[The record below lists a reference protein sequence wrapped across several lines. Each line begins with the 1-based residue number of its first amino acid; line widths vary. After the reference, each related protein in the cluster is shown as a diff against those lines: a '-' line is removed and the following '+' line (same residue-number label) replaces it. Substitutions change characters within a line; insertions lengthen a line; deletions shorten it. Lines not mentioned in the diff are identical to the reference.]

1 MDTSKQG
8 FSAGILHVLN
18 LYLSHSVKTGDQ
30 CTWYFL
36 NYAVDTLLGMAL
48 CYLLLHGIERCL
60 GESST
65 FAFKSGYYGENVEC
79 TLWGYQV
86 FIWLMIIFVVK
97 GIIWVMMALFVEP
110 LQFFGSFLLLPLS
123 GHPQLELIAV
133 MIIIPL
139 VLNSLVF
146 WITDS
151 FLKNDKEVEIE
162 NDLELL
168 PDCKSVMIN

>member
-1 MDTSKQG
+1 
-8 FSAGILHVLN
+8 
-18 LYLSHSVKTGDQ
+18 
-30 CTWYFL
+30 
-36 NYAVDTLLGMAL
+36 MAL

-60 GESST
+60 GNSST

-97 GIIWVMMALFVEP
+97 GIIWIMMALFVVP